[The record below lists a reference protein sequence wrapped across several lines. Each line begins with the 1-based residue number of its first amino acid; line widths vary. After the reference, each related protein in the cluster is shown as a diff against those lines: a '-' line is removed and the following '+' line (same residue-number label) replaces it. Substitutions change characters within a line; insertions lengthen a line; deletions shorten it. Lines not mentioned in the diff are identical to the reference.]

1 MYQKEEGK
9 SEAENHQTDLE
20 SFENLDSIKE
30 NTGENEFEDYCN
42 NYEGELTK
50 KDFIELAKEF

>member
-9 SEAENHQTDLE
+9 FEAENHQTDLE
-20 SFENLDSIKE
+20 SFENIDSIKG